1 MVFLLVG
8 YCERINTVQHVY
20 LLIIN
25 KIDIHGWKMLVPFPS
40 PFGLMHLGKLYL
52 VMSAFCFVA
61 MGNGVNLT
69 DGLDGLAGG
78 TAALAFIGM
87 SIAVLPIS
95 SGLAIFGVS
104 MAGSCIGF
112 LFHNGYSATLF
123 MGDTGALA
131 LGGALA
137 AMAACTGMFFPLFIS
152 SGVFVLEVVSVIA
165 QVIFFRA
172 TKRAY
177 GTGRRFFR
185 VAPFHHHLELCGFKE
200 PLIVVSAY
208 IVTSVLALSAGYVGL
223 ISA

>member
-1 MVFLLVG
+1 
-8 YCERINTVQHVY
+8 
-20 LLIIN
+20 
-25 KIDIHGWKMLVPFPS
+25 
-40 PFGLMHLGKLYL
+40 
-52 VMSAFCFVA
+52 

-137 AMAACTGMFFPLFIS
+137 AMAACTGMFLPLFIS
-152 SGVFVLEVVSVIA
+152 SGVFVLEVVSVIT
-165 QVIFFRA
+165 QVKNSFINCRA
-172 TKRAY
+172 FHIVFETQELPLVYQMDSSKRYSYNPTLHWNPQVEEYFINAY
-177 GTGRRFFR
+177 GAEHFD
-185 VAPFHHHLELCGFKE
+185 
-200 PLIVVSAY
+200 
-208 IVTSVLALSAGYVGL
+208 
-223 ISA
+223 